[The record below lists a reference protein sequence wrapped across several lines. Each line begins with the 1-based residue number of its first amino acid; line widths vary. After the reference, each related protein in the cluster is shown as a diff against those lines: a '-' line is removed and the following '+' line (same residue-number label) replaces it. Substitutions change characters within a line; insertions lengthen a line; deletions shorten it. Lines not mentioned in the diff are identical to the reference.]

1 MIRDLDLPASHGP
14 TPRGT
19 ARGIRIRTE
28 PVKEGPERPSAEESP
43 SLLVAASIRRDLQTL
58 ANLPGNDLVRTTYL
72 AGT

>member
-1 MIRDLDLPASHGP
+1 MIRDLDLTASHGP

-19 ARGIRIRTE
+19 ARGVRIHTE
-28 PVKEGPERPSAEESP
+28 PANEALERPSADESP

-58 ANLPGNDLVRTTYL
+58 ASLPGHDLVRTTYL